1 MAGRRRPRLL
11 GGVRPVGAASPGEPS
26 ELTDDREALPA
37 RRHLL
42 HLLPGFSPHEQ
53 GERAGGRDCAWAASR
68 AVHVTEAAPGCLVR
82 MGTARKPTLSPLR
95 FRLGGLSSRG
105 GCGHACAKLR
115 APSPTLTYTLSSW
128 KVEAGGCG
136 LQGHPQLPC
145 EFEASLGYLNPCL
158 KLIHS

>member
-1 MAGRRRPRLL
+1 MAGRRRPRRL
-11 GGVRPVGAASPGEPS
+11 GGVRLVGAACPGEPS

-82 MGTARKPTLSPLR
+82 TGTARKPILSPLPGTSFPTWR
-95 FRLGGLSSRG
+95 IVFKRRMWPCVRKASGSISNTHLHSQLLEGVGWRMRASRSSS
-105 GCGHACAKLR
+105 ATLR
-115 APSPTLTYTLSSW
+115 
-128 KVEAGGCG
+128 V
-136 LQGHPQLPC
+136 
-145 EFEASLGYLNPCL
+145 
-158 KLIHS
+158 